1 VLLLGVLLLAVLL
14 AALPA
19 CARADGA
26 CRPGARAVAKVEL
39 YMGVA
44 GRPEDWRRFLAQ
56 VVTPRFPEGLTAL
69 EGQGQWHGRRGVSH
83 EATRV
88 LVIFYAPDATSDSR
102 IEAIRS
108 LYKRR
113 FRQQSVLRADTTA
126 CVSF

>member
-1 VLLLGVLLLAVLL
+1 M
-14 AALPA
+14 
-19 CARADGA
+19 
-26 CRPGARAVAKVEL
+26 AKVEL

-44 GRPEDWRRFLAQ
+44 GRSADWRRFLAQ
-56 VVTPRFPEGLTAL
+56 VVTPRFPEGLTVL
-69 EGQGQWHGRRGVSH
+69 EGQGQWRGRRGVSH

-88 LVIFYAPDATSDSR
+88 LVIFYAPDATSDTR

>member
-1 VLLLGVLLLAVLL
+1 M
-14 AALPA
+14 
-19 CARADGA
+19 AR
-26 CRPGARAVAKVEL
+26 VEL

-44 GRPEDWRRFLAQ
+44 GHPADWRRFLAQ
-56 VVTPRFPEGLTAL
+56 VVTPRFPQGLTVL
-69 EGQGQWHGRRGVSH
+69 EGQGQWRGRRGLSH

-88 LVIFYAPDATSDSR
+88 LVIFYAPDAASDAR